1 MCTCEL
7 YQRDRVVVRMC
18 VCIETIPNSTTSPIL
33 IIKVEWPQ
41 RILHEG
47 KDLEIRSWQLRNWPC
62 RIWLCGSGT
71 SGMVY
76 GWVDVEEMI
85 GPLTEDDWR
94 ATRELHQVPSKR
106 MFGERTWAWKLGA
119 RGELPVPLR
128 IVRSGAR
135 GIQYGSGLSAAA

>member
-33 IIKVEWPQ
+33 IIKVEWLQ

-85 GPLTEDDWR
+85 GPLTD
-94 ATRELHQVPSKR
+94 
-106 MFGERTWAWKLGA
+106 
-119 RGELPVPLR
+119 
-128 IVRSGAR
+128 
-135 GIQYGSGLSAAA
+135 